1 MKLKYKLNSKNK
13 FTEIGALAVPV
24 LRCAFGLFN
33 WRFKG
38 IKKSTKRLESVWN
51 ASPKNVFTY
60 AVCKKGKEEEEVVV
74 EEEEACYK

>member
-1 MKLKYKLNSKNK
+1 MIERLKKEYTRRLRMKLKYKLNSKNK

-38 IKKSTKRLESVWN
+38 IKKSTKRLESV
-51 ASPKNVFTY
+51 
-60 AVCKKGKEEEEVVV
+60 
-74 EEEEACYK
+74 